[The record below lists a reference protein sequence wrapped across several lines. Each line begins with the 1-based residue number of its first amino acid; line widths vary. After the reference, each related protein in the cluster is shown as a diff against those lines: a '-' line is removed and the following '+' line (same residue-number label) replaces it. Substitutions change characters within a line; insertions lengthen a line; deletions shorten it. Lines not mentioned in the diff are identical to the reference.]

1 MSWGYMVMVPLR
13 FNCKNTAFRSDK
25 GIFYVKMMEI
35 KENNAFLFCVV
46 SGLLYFCD
54 MEWTQL
60 ISNKRFGQEYRHAE
74 RHDDRSE
81 FKRDYDRLIFSSAF
95 RRLQNKTQV
104 FPLPGSIF
112 VHNRLTHSL
121 EVSSVGMSLGNDISK
136 SIIAKRPEL
145 KDTLF
150 EEIGTIVSA
159 ACLAHDLGNPPFG
172 HSGEKAIQTF
182 FSEGAGQ
189 VLQERVS
196 PELWEDLTHFEG
208 NANAFRIL
216 THCFKGRRPGG
227 FVMTYSML
235 AAIVKYPFASACA
248 GSHGKFGFFTTE
260 AESYCKIASELGV
273 TRLSGPHEPLRFARH
288 PLVYLVEAADDI
300 CYEIMDI
307 EDSHKLKILSYKE
320 TEELLLAFFDED
332 IQKKIRQRIV
342 DEGVLDEN
350 EKVVYM
356 RASVIGKLENEC
368 VAAFL
373 EHEEEILAGTFEG
386 SLINHIAERQ
396 RKAYKE
402 CEKVSYAKIYHSK
415 PVLDIELSGYKIM
428 ATLME
433 VFTEAAVNP
442 TRFYSQQLIRRVS
455 SQYDINNPDLEQ
467 RLMAVLDY
475 ISGMTDIYALD
486 IYQKIN
492 GISLPIV

>member
-1 MSWGYMVMVPLR
+1 
-13 FNCKNTAFRSDK
+13 
-25 GIFYVKMMEI
+25 
-35 KENNAFLFCVV
+35 
-46 SGLLYFCD
+46 
-54 MEWTQL
+54 MEWKQL
-60 ISNKRFGQEYRHAE
+60 ISNKRFGQEHKHAE

-121 EVSSVGMSLGNDISK
+121 EVASVGISIGNDISRRVIK
-136 SIIAKRPEL
+136 KQPDL
-145 KDTLF
+145 KDTLV

-182 FSEGAGQ
+182 FSEGPGQ
-189 VLQERVS
+189 KIKSMVS
-196 PELWEDLTHFEG
+196 SEFWDDITHFEG

-216 THCFKGRRPGG
+216 THRFKGRRQGG

-235 AAIVKYPFASACA
+235 ASIVKYPFASSLA
-248 GSHGKFGFFTTE
+248 GKHGKFGFFASE
-260 AESYCKIASELGV
+260 AESYRKIADELGIFCK
-273 TRLSGPHEPLRFARH
+273 SAPGEPLKYARH
-288 PLVYLVEAADDI
+288 PLVYMVEAADDI

-307 EDSHKLKILSYKE
+307 EDSHKLKILSYAE
-320 TEELLLAFFDED
+320 TEHLLLSFFDED
-332 IQKKIRQRIV
+332 IQQKIRQRII
-342 DEGVLDEN
+342 DEELTDEN

-373 EHEEEILAGTFEG
+373 AHEEEILAGTFEG
-386 SLINHIAERQ
+386 SLIDHISERQ
-396 RKAYKE
+396 KKAYQE
-402 CEKVSYAKIYHSK
+402 CEKISYSKIYQSK
-415 PVLDIELSGYKIM
+415 PVLDIELSGYQIM

-433 VFTEAAVNP
+433 VFVEAAVNP
-442 TRFYSQQLIRRVS
+442 SRFYSKQLLRRVS
-455 SQYDINNPDLEQ
+455 SQYDIENENLEE
-467 RLMAVLDY
+467 RIMAVLDY

>member
-1 MSWGYMVMVPLR
+1 
-13 FNCKNTAFRSDK
+13 
-25 GIFYVKMMEI
+25 
-35 KENNAFLFCVV
+35 
-46 SGLLYFCD
+46 
-54 MEWTQL
+54 MEWKQL
-60 ISNKRFGQEYRHAE
+60 ISNKRFGQEHKHAE

-121 EVSSVGMSLGNDISK
+121 EVASVGMSIGNDISRRV
-136 SIIAKRPEL
+136 IQKRPEL
-145 KDTLF
+145 KDTLV

-182 FSEGAGQ
+182 FSEGPGQ
-189 VLQERVS
+189 KIKSMVS
-196 PELWEDLTHFEG
+196 SEFWDDITHFEG

-216 THCFKGRRPGG
+216 THRFKGRRQGG

-235 AAIVKYPFASACA
+235 ASIVKYPFASCLA
-248 GSHGKFGFFTTE
+248 GNHGKFGFFASET
-260 AESYCKIASELGV
+260 ESYRKIADELGIFCK
-273 TRLSGPHEPLRFARH
+273 SAPGEPLKYARH
-288 PLVYLVEAADDI
+288 PLVYMVEAADDI

-307 EDSHKLKILSYKE
+307 EDSHKLKILSFAE
-320 TEELLLAFFDED
+320 TEHLLLSFFDED
-332 IQKKIRQRIV
+332 IQQKIRQRII
-342 DEGVLDEN
+342 DEELTDEN

-373 EHEEEILAGTFEG
+373 AHEEEILAGTFEG
-386 SLINHIAERQ
+386 CLIDHISERQ
-396 RKAYKE
+396 KKAYKE
-402 CEKVSYAKIYHSK
+402 CEKISYSKIYQSK
-415 PVLDIELSGYKIM
+415 PVLDIELSGYQIM

-433 VFTEAAVNP
+433 VFIEAAVNP
-442 TRFYSQQLIRRVS
+442 SRFYSKQLLRRVS
-455 SQYDINNPDLEQ
+455 SQYDIENENLEE
-467 RLMAVLDY
+467 RIMAVIDY
-475 ISGMTDIYALD
+475 TSGMTDIYALD

>member
-1 MSWGYMVMVPLR
+1 
-13 FNCKNTAFRSDK
+13 
-25 GIFYVKMMEI
+25 
-35 KENNAFLFCVV
+35 
-46 SGLLYFCD
+46 
-54 MEWTQL
+54 MEWKQL
-60 ISNKRFGQEYRHAE
+60 ISNKRFGQEHKHAE

-121 EVSSVGMSLGNDISK
+121 EVASVGMSIGNDISRHV
-136 SIIAKRPEL
+136 IQKRPEL
-145 KDTLF
+145 KDTLV

-182 FSEGAGQ
+182 FSEGPGQ
-189 VLQERVS
+189 KIKSMVS
-196 PELWEDLTHFEG
+196 SEFWDDITHFEG

-216 THCFKGRRPGG
+216 THRFKGRRQGG

-235 AAIVKYPFASACA
+235 ASIVKYPFASCLA
-248 GSHGKFGFFTTE
+248 GNHGKFGFFASE
-260 AESYCKIASELGV
+260 ADSYRKIADELGIFCK
-273 TRLSGPHEPLRFARH
+273 SAPGEPLKYARH
-288 PLVYLVEAADDI
+288 PLVYMVEAADDI

-307 EDSHKLKILSYKE
+307 EDSHKLKILSFAE
-320 TEELLLAFFDED
+320 TEHLLLSFFDED
-332 IQKKIRQRIV
+332 IQQKIRQRII
-342 DEGVLDEN
+342 DEELTDEN

-373 EHEEEILAGTFEG
+373 AHEEEILAGTFEG
-386 SLINHIAERQ
+386 SLIDHISERQ
-396 RKAYKE
+396 KKAYKE
-402 CEKVSYAKIYHSK
+402 CEKISYSKIYQSK
-415 PVLDIELSGYKIM
+415 PVLDIELSGYQIM
-428 ATLME
+428 ATLMK
-433 VFTEAAVNP
+433 VFIEAAVNP
-442 TRFYSQQLIRRVS
+442 SRFYSKQLLRRVS
-455 SQYDINNPDLEQ
+455 SQYDIENESLEE
-467 RLMAVLDY
+467 RIMAVLDY

>member
-1 MSWGYMVMVPLR
+1 
-13 FNCKNTAFRSDK
+13 
-25 GIFYVKMMEI
+25 
-35 KENNAFLFCVV
+35 
-46 SGLLYFCD
+46 
-54 MEWTQL
+54 MEWKQL
-60 ISNKRFGQEYRHAE
+60 ISNKRFGQEHKHAE

-121 EVSSVGMSLGNDISK
+121 EVASVGMSIGNDISRRVIQK
-136 SIIAKRPEL
+136 QPDL
-145 KDTLF
+145 KDTLV

-182 FSEGAGQ
+182 FSEGPG
-189 VLQERVS
+189 LKIKPMVS
-196 PELWEDLTHFEG
+196 SEFWDDITHFEG

-216 THCFKGRRPGG
+216 THRFKGRRQGG

-235 AAIVKYPFASACA
+235 ASIMKYPFASSLA
-248 GSHGKFGFFTTE
+248 GNHGKFGFFASE
-260 AESYCKIASELGV
+260 AESYRKIADELGI
-273 TRLSGPHEPLRFARH
+273 SCKSAPGEPLKYARH
-288 PLVYLVEAADDI
+288 PLVYMVEAADDI

-307 EDSHKLKILSYKE
+307 EDSHKLKILSYAE
-320 TEELLLAFFDED
+320 TEHLLLSFFDED
-332 IQKKIRQRIV
+332 IQQKIRQRII
-342 DEGVLDEN
+342 DEELTDEN

-373 EHEEEILAGTFEG
+373 AHEEEILAGTFEG
-386 SLINHIAERQ
+386 SLIDHISERQ
-396 RKAYKE
+396 KKAYKE
-402 CEKVSYAKIYHSK
+402 CEKISFSKIYQSK
-415 PVLDIELSGYKIM
+415 PVLDIELSGYQIM

-433 VFTEAAVNP
+433 VFIEAAVSP
-442 TRFYSQQLIRRVS
+442 SRFYSKQLLRRVS
-455 SQYDINNPDLEQ
+455 SQYDIENENLEE
-467 RLMAVLDY
+467 RIMAVLDY

>member
-1 MSWGYMVMVPLR
+1 
-13 FNCKNTAFRSDK
+13 
-25 GIFYVKMMEI
+25 
-35 KENNAFLFCVV
+35 
-46 SGLLYFCD
+46 
-54 MEWTQL
+54 MEWKQL
-60 ISNKRFGQEYRHAE
+60 ISNKRFGQEHKHAE

-121 EVSSVGMSLGNDISK
+121 EVASVGMSIGNDISRRV
-136 SIIAKRPEL
+136 IQKRPEL
-145 KDTLF
+145 KDTLV

-182 FSEGAGQ
+182 FSEGPGQ
-189 VLQERVS
+189 KIKSMVS
-196 PELWEDLTHFEG
+196 SEFWDDITHFEG

-216 THCFKGRRPGG
+216 THRFKGRRQGG

-235 AAIVKYPFASACA
+235 ASIVKYPFASCLA
-248 GSHGKFGFFTTE
+248 GNHGKFGFFASE
-260 AESYCKIASELGV
+260 ADSYRKIADELGIFCKFAP
-273 TRLSGPHEPLRFARH
+273 GEPLKYARH
-288 PLVYLVEAADDI
+288 PLVYMVEAADDI

-307 EDSHKLKILSYKE
+307 EDSHKLKILSFAE
-320 TEELLLAFFDED
+320 TEHLLLSFFDED
-332 IQKKIRQRIV
+332 IQQKIRQRII
-342 DEGVLDEN
+342 DEELTDEN

-373 EHEEEILAGTFEG
+373 AHEEEILAGTFEG
-386 SLINHIAERQ
+386 SLIDHISERQ
-396 RKAYKE
+396 KKAYKE
-402 CEKVSYAKIYHSK
+402 CEKISYSKIYQSK
-415 PVLDIELSGYKIM
+415 PVLDIELSGYQIM

-433 VFTEAAVNP
+433 VFIEAAVNP
-442 TRFYSQQLIRRVS
+442 SRFYSKQLLRRVS
-455 SQYDINNPDLEQ
+455 SQYDIENENLEE
-467 RLMAVLDY
+467 RIMAVIDY

>member
-1 MSWGYMVMVPLR
+1 
-13 FNCKNTAFRSDK
+13 
-25 GIFYVKMMEI
+25 
-35 KENNAFLFCVV
+35 
-46 SGLLYFCD
+46 
-54 MEWTQL
+54 MEWKQL
-60 ISNKRFGQEYRHAE
+60 ISNKRFGQEHKHAE

-121 EVSSVGMSLGNDISK
+121 EVASVGMSIGNDISRRVIQK
-136 SIIAKRPEL
+136 QPDL
-145 KDTLF
+145 KDTLV

-182 FSEGAGQ
+182 FSEGPGQ
-189 VLQERVS
+189 KIKPMVS
-196 PELWEDLTHFEG
+196 SEFWDDITHFEG

-216 THCFKGRRPGG
+216 THRFKGRRQGG

-235 AAIVKYPFASACA
+235 ASIVKYPFASSLA
-248 GSHGKFGFFTTE
+248 GNHGKFGFFASE
-260 AESYCKIASELGV
+260 AESYKKIADELGI
-273 TRLSGPHEPLRFARH
+273 SCKSAPSEPLKYARH
-288 PLVYLVEAADDI
+288 PLVYMVEAADDI

-307 EDSHKLKILSYKE
+307 EDSHKLKILSYAE
-320 TEELLLAFFDED
+320 TENLLLSFFDED
-332 IQKKIRQRIV
+332 IQQKIRQRII
-342 DEGVLDEN
+342 DEELTDEN

-373 EHEEEILAGTFEG
+373 AHEEEILAGTFEG
-386 SLINHIAERQ
+386 SLIDHISERQ
-396 RKAYKE
+396 KKAYKE
-402 CEKVSYAKIYHSK
+402 CEKISYSKIYQSK
-415 PVLDIELSGYKIM
+415 PVLDIELSGYQIM

-433 VFTEAAVNP
+433 VFIEAAVNP
-442 TRFYSQQLIRRVS
+442 SRFYSKQLLRRVS
-455 SQYDINNPDLEQ
+455 SQYDIENENLEE
-467 RLMAVLDY
+467 RIMAVLDY

>member
-1 MSWGYMVMVPLR
+1 
-13 FNCKNTAFRSDK
+13 
-25 GIFYVKMMEI
+25 
-35 KENNAFLFCVV
+35 
-46 SGLLYFCD
+46 
-54 MEWTQL
+54 MEWKQL
-60 ISNKRFGQEYRHAE
+60 ISNKRFGQEHKHAE

-121 EVSSVGMSLGNDISK
+121 EVASVGMSIGNDISRRVIQK
-136 SIIAKRPEL
+136 QPDL
-145 KDTLF
+145 KDTLV

-182 FSEGAGQ
+182 FSEGPG
-189 VLQERVS
+189 LKIKPIVS
-196 PELWEDLTHFEG
+196 SEFWDDITHFEG

-216 THCFKGRRPGG
+216 THRFKGRRQGG

-235 AAIVKYPFASACA
+235 ASIVKYPFASSLA
-248 GSHGKFGFFTTE
+248 GNHGKFGFFASE
-260 AESYCKIASELGV
+260 AESYKKIADELGI
-273 TRLSGPHEPLRFARH
+273 SCKSAPGEPLKYARH
-288 PLVYLVEAADDI
+288 PLVYMVEAADDI

-307 EDSHKLKILSYKE
+307 EDSHKLKILSYAE
-320 TEELLLAFFDED
+320 TEHLLLSFFDED
-332 IQKKIRQRIV
+332 IQQKIRQRII
-342 DEGVLDEN
+342 DEELTDEN

-368 VAAFL
+368 VATFL
-373 EHEEEILAGTFEG
+373 AHEEEILAGTFEG
-386 SLINHIAERQ
+386 SLIDHISERQ
-396 RKAYKE
+396 KKAYQE
-402 CEKVSYAKIYHSK
+402 CEKISYSKIYQSK
-415 PVLDIELSGYKIM
+415 PVLDIELSGYQIM

-433 VFTEAAVNP
+433 VFIEAAVNP
-442 TRFYSQQLIRRVS
+442 SRFYSKQLLRRVS
-455 SQYDINNPDLEQ
+455 SQYDIENENLEE
-467 RLMAVLDY
+467 RIMAVLDY

>member
-1 MSWGYMVMVPLR
+1 
-13 FNCKNTAFRSDK
+13 
-25 GIFYVKMMEI
+25 
-35 KENNAFLFCVV
+35 
-46 SGLLYFCD
+46 
-54 MEWTQL
+54 MEWKQL
-60 ISNKRFGQEYRHAE
+60 ISNKRFGQEHKHAE

-121 EVSSVGMSLGNDISK
+121 EVASVGMSIGNDISRRV
-136 SIIAKRPEL
+136 IQKRPEL
-145 KDTLF
+145 KETLV
-150 EEIGTIVSA
+150 EELGTIVSA

-182 FSEGAGQ
+182 FSEGPGQ
-189 VLQERVS
+189 KIKSMVS
-196 PELWEDLTHFEG
+196 SEFWDDITHFEG

-216 THCFKGRRPGG
+216 THRFKGRRQGG

-235 AAIVKYPFASACA
+235 ASIVKYPFASSLA
-248 GSHGKFGFFTTE
+248 GNHGKFGFFASE
-260 AESYCKIASELGV
+260 AESYRKIADELGIFCK
-273 TRLSGPHEPLRFARH
+273 SAPGEPLKYARH
-288 PLVYLVEAADDI
+288 PLVYMVEAADDI

-307 EDSHKLKILSYKE
+307 EDSHKLKILSFAE
-320 TEELLLAFFDED
+320 TEHLLLSFFDEE
-332 IQKKIRQRIV
+332 IQQKIRQRII
-342 DEGVLDEN
+342 DEELTDEN

-373 EHEEEILAGTFEG
+373 AHEEEILAGTFEG
-386 SLINHIAERQ
+386 SLIDHISERQ
-396 RKAYKE
+396 KKAYKE
-402 CEKVSYAKIYHSK
+402 CEKISYSKIYQSK
-415 PVLDIELSGYKIM
+415 PVLDIELSGYQIM
-428 ATLME
+428 ATLMK
-433 VFTEAAVNP
+433 VFVEAAVNP
-442 TRFYSQQLIRRVS
+442 SRFYSKQLLRRVS
-455 SQYDINNPDLEQ
+455 SQYDIENENLEE
-467 RLMAVLDY
+467 RIMAVLDY

>member
-1 MSWGYMVMVPLR
+1 
-13 FNCKNTAFRSDK
+13 
-25 GIFYVKMMEI
+25 
-35 KENNAFLFCVV
+35 
-46 SGLLYFCD
+46 
-54 MEWTQL
+54 MEWKQL
-60 ISNKRFGQEYRHAE
+60 ISNKRFGQEHKHAE

-121 EVSSVGMSLGNDISK
+121 EVASVGMSIGNDISRRVIQK
-136 SIIAKRPEL
+136 QPDL
-145 KDTLF
+145 KDTLV

-182 FSEGAGQ
+182 FSEGPGQ
-189 VLQERVS
+189 KIKPMVS
-196 PELWEDLTHFEG
+196 SEFWDDITHFEG

-216 THCFKGRRPGG
+216 THRFKGRRQGG

-235 AAIVKYPFASACA
+235 ASIVKYPFASSLA
-248 GSHGKFGFFTTE
+248 GNHGKFGFFASE
-260 AESYCKIASELGV
+260 AESYKKIADELGI
-273 TRLSGPHEPLRFARH
+273 SCKSAPGEPLKYARH
-288 PLVYLVEAADDI
+288 PLVYMVEAADDI

-307 EDSHKLKILSYKE
+307 EDSHKLKILSYAE
-320 TEELLLAFFDED
+320 TEHLLLSFFDED
-332 IQKKIRQRIV
+332 IQQKIRQRII
-342 DEGVLDEN
+342 DEELTDEN

-373 EHEEEILAGTFEG
+373 AHEEEILAGTFEG
-386 SLINHIAERQ
+386 SLIDHISERQ
-396 RKAYKE
+396 KKAYQE
-402 CEKVSYAKIYHSK
+402 CEKISYSKIYQSK
-415 PVLDIELSGYKIM
+415 PVLDIELSGYQIM
-428 ATLME
+428 ATLMK
-433 VFTEAAVNP
+433 VFVEAAVNP
-442 TRFYSQQLIRRVS
+442 SRFYSKQLLRRVS
-455 SQYDINNPDLEQ
+455 SQYDIENENLEE
-467 RLMAVLDY
+467 RIMAVIDY